1 MSTIVV
7 TRKHNHVCI
16 AADSLTTFGETR
28 LSAEYDKYHNKIQ
41 LLGDSYV
48 GIVGSAAH
56 SIVIEDIYEK
66 GYIEFNLSSRKAI
79 FNTFLK
85 LHAILK
91 EHYFLNTKG
100 EEDDPYETS
109 HIDAVIANRHGIFSV
124 YGLRDVNEFERFWA
138 VGSGSDH
145 ALGAMYA
152 VYDLLDSAEA
162 IAYKGVEAGATF
174 NNSTALPINCEV
186 ITLAAA

>member
-7 TRKHNHVCI
+7 TRKHNQLCI

-41 LLGDSYV
+41 MLGESYI

-56 SIVIEDIYEK
+56 SIVIEDAYEK
-66 GYIEFNLSSRKAI
+66 GHVEFDLNSRKAI

-85 LHAILK
+85 LHPILK

-109 HIDAVIANRHGIFSV
+109 HIDAVIANKNGIFSV

-152 VYDLLDSAEA
+152 VYDLFDTAEA
-162 IAYKGVEAGATF
+162 IARKGVEAGAVF
-174 NNSTALPINCEV
+174 NTGTALPISCKV
-186 ITLAAA
+186 ISLIAE